1 MSPDTIIKL
10 VHFSGMRKEC
20 LYISYMSVYSKKVYL
35 WYNCSVKKLFM
46 LLSSLL
52 FLFFSCH
59 KDPQNINKSLDT
71 LRGEIEKKTYG
82 IEWAD
87 EKDPEGLPKLE
98 KQDLFLQ
105 LPLSLCALP
114 KSGAVFP
121 FYDDFGELNVSG
133 VPASLVKFVNSFC
146 SALCGMPD
154 SRQVNK
160 EAIDSTYPFLKVVL
174 EDEITELHKID
185 TFYVAK
191 PEFADG
197 VYQIPVRL
205 VGVRKHT
212 DIVMFVNKK
221 DEQYFIEQ
229 IYFGESENE

>member
-1 MSPDTIIKL
+1 
-10 VHFSGMRKEC
+10 
-20 LYISYMSVYSKKVYL
+20 MSVYSKNVYL
-35 WYNCSVKKLFM
+35 CYNYGVKKLF
-46 LLSSLL
+46 LLVSFLLILFSS
-52 FLFFSCH
+52 CR
-59 KDPQNINKSLDT
+59 KEPQNIDKSLES
-71 LRGEIEKKTYG
+71 LRGNIDKITYG
-82 IEWAD
+82 IEWTD
-87 EKDPEGLPKLE
+87 ENDPEGLPKLE
-98 KQDLFLQ
+98 KQDLFQQ

-114 KSGAVFP
+114 KSNAVFP
-121 FYDDFGELNVSG
+121 FYDDFGELNLSG

-160 EAIDSTYPFLKVVL
+160 DAIDSTYPFLKVVL

-191 PEFADG
+191 PEFFDG

-212 DIVMFVNKK
+212 DILMLVNKK
-221 DEQYFIEQ
+221 DDQYFIEQ